1 MWNKGLSYRER
12 HGLGQVGM
20 NKDTN
25 SNVGDALNA
34 DTNKSHAV
42 NTDENVPKH
51 SLGLVFFPAFDWKI
65 SETHPERQ
73 ERLLYTRDQIVEEGL
88 LDIPNI
94 KEYNPIVADWDTIER
109 VHVGAPDL
117 ESWVTEA
124 HRVSAGG
131 AIAAADAVMR
141 GEVDRAFALVRPPG
155 HHAMA
160 MVHGIRGFCTINIE
174 AVMIQHMRQTYGIK
188 RVAVVDTDVHH
199 GDGSQDVFYHDP
211 DTLYIS
217 FHQDGRTLYP
227 GTGFMDEFGGPQA
240 IGGNIDIPLP
250 PGTGDEGLMKV
261 MRELVLPILE
271 EFNPDIV
278 INSAGQDNHFS
289 DPLANMQ
296 VTAKGYAE
304 LVDLL
309 QADIAVLEGGY
320 SVQEALPYVNTGI
333 ILSMAGLDYSKVVEP
348 AFDPVKYRQSQ
359 NVTAYI
365 DDLIAKWK
373 IQWAN
378 RHTMAEEE
386 RTGVGDIWS
395 NRYNVYYD
403 ETGVQEERLEKVRMY
418 DDKVGWH
425 SVLSRGQYGPYGPQS
440 VYAMFIPWQAD
451 EETRQDAIAEA
462 KRAKAEGGASR
473 YVVVDPLG
481 EGQYEL

>member
-1 MWNKGLSYRER
+1 MWNHKDSYRIR
-12 HGLGQVGM
+12 NGIVASTSVH
-20 NKDTN
+20 
-25 SNVGDALNA
+25 S
-34 DTNKSHAV
+34 
-42 NTDENVPKH
+42 P

-65 SETHPERQ
+65 SATHPERQ

-88 LDIPNI
+88 LDLPNI
-94 KEYNPIVADWDTIER
+94 REYNPIVADWDTIER

-117 ESWVTEA
+117 ASWVTDA

-131 AIAAADAVMR
+131 AIAAADAVLR

-174 AVMIQHMRQTYGIK
+174 AVMIQHMRRQYGVK
-188 RVAVVDTDVHH
+188 KVAIVDTDVHH

-240 IGGNIDIPLP
+240 VGSNIDIPLP
-250 PGTGDEGLMKV
+250 PNTGDEGLKKV
-261 MRELVLPILE
+261 MTELVLPILHD
-271 EFNPDIV
+271 FKPDIV

-289 DPLANMQ
+289 DPLANMN

-320 SVQEALPYVNTGI
+320 SVQAALPYVNTGI
-333 ILSMAGLDYSKVVEP
+333 ILSMAGLDYSRVIEP
-348 AFDPVKYRQSQ
+348 NYEVQHQSAE
-359 NVTAYI
+359 VTRYI
-365 DDLIAKWK
+365 DELIEKWK
-373 IQWAN
+373 LQWAR
-378 RHTMAEEE
+378 RHDMARDALEGHKD
-386 RTGVGDIWS
+386 RWTHS
-395 NRYNVYYD
+395 YSVYYD
-403 ETGVQEERLEKVRMY
+403 ESGVREERLETVRLY
-418 DDKVGWH
+418 EHKIGWH
-425 SVLSRGQYGPYGPQS
+425 SIESYGSHGPYGNQS

-451 EETRQDAIAEA
+451 DETREDAFYEA
-462 KRAKAEGGASR
+462 RRRSREGGIQR
-473 YVVVDPLG
+473 YIVVDPMG
-481 EGQYEL
+481 DGQVEIKP

>member
-1 MWNKGLSYRER
+1 MWNHKDSYRVR
-12 HGLGQVGM
+12 NGI
-20 NKDTN
+20 
-25 SNVGDALNA
+25 
-34 DTNKSHAV
+34 
-42 NTDENVPKH
+42 VPASTIEH
-51 SLGLVFFPAFDWKI
+51 PSLGLVFFPAFDWKI
-65 SETHPERQ
+65 SATHPERQ

-88 LDIPNI
+88 LDVPNI
-94 KEYNPIVADWDTIER
+94 REYNPIVADWDVIER

-117 ESWVTEA
+117 VSWVTDA

-131 AIAAADAVMR
+131 AIAAADAVLR

-174 AVMIQHMRQTYGIK
+174 AVMIQHIRQNYGVK
-188 RVAVVDTDVHH
+188 RVAIVDTDVHH

-240 IGGNIDIPLP
+240 IGANIDIPLP
-250 PGTGDEGLMKV
+250 PGTGDEGLLKV
-261 MRELVLPILE
+261 MRELVLPILH
-271 EFNPDIV
+271 EFKPDIV

-289 DPLANMQ
+289 DPLANMN

-333 ILSMAGLDYSKVVEP
+333 ILSMAGLDYSRVIEPNYVEQH
-348 AFDPVKYRQSQ
+348 QSAD
-359 NVTAYI
+359 VTRYI
-365 DDLIAKWK
+365 DDLILKWK
-373 IQWAN
+373 DQWA
-378 RHTMAEEE
+378 RLEEIARDE
-386 RTGVGDIWS
+386 LIGHKDSWVRDYS
-395 NRYNVYYD
+395 VYYD
-403 ETGVQEERLEKVRMY
+403 ESGVQEERRETVRLY
-418 DDKVGWH
+418 PDKIGWH
-425 SVLSRGQYGPYGPQS
+425 SIESYGNYGPYAKQS

-451 EETRQDAIAEA
+451 DATREEAFTEA
-462 KRAKAEGGASR
+462 RRMKEQGGLNR
-473 YVVVDPLG
+473 YVVVDPM
-481 EGQYEL
+481 GQGQVEI

>member
-1 MWNKGLSYRER
+1 MWNHKDSYRVR
-12 HGLGQVGM
+12 NGI
-20 NKDTN
+20 
-25 SNVGDALNA
+25 
-34 DTNKSHAV
+34 
-42 NTDENVPKH
+42 VPASAIEH
-51 SLGLVFFPAFDWKI
+51 SSLGLVFFPAFDWKI
-65 SETHPERQ
+65 SATHPERQ

-88 LDIPNI
+88 LDVPNI
-94 KEYNPIVADWDTIER
+94 REYNPIVADWDVIER

-117 ESWVTEA
+117 QSWVTDA

-131 AIAAADAVMR
+131 AIAAADAVLQ

-160 MVHGIRGFCTINIE
+160 MVHGIRFCTINIE
-174 AVMIQHMRQTYGIK
+174 AVMIQHIRQTYGVK
-188 RVAVVDTDVHH
+188 RVAIVDTDVHH

-240 IGGNIDIPLP
+240 IGANIDIPLP
-250 PGTGDEGLMKV
+250 PGTGDEGLLKV
-261 MRELVLPILE
+261 MRELVLPILH
-271 EFNPDIV
+271 EFKPDIV

-289 DPLANMQ
+289 DPLANMN

-333 ILSMAGLDYSKVVEP
+333 ILSMAGLDYSRVIEPNYVEQH
-348 AFDPVKYRQSQ
+348 QSA
-359 NVTAYI
+359 NVTKYI
-365 DDLIAKWK
+365 DDLIVKWK
-373 IQWAN
+373 QQWAC
-378 RHTMAEEE
+378 RDEMAREALVGHTD
-386 RTGVGDIWS
+386 RWVHDYS
-395 NRYNVYYD
+395 VYYD
-403 ETGVQEERLEKVRMY
+403 ESGVQEQRRETVRLYE
-418 DDKVGWH
+418 DKIGWH
-425 SVLSRGQYGPYGPQS
+425 SIESYGNYGPYAKQS

-451 EETRQDAIAEA
+451 DATREEAFTEARQAQ
-462 KRAKAEGGASR
+462 KRGGLQR

-481 EGQYEL
+481 DGQIEL

>member
-1 MWNKGLSYRER
+1 MWNHKDSYRVRNGIVLASKIE
-12 HGLGQVGM
+12 H
-20 NKDTN
+20 
-25 SNVGDALNA
+25 
-34 DTNKSHAV
+34 
-42 NTDENVPKH
+42 P

-65 SETHPERQ
+65 SATHPERQ
-73 ERLLYTRDQIVEEGL
+73 ERLLYTRNQIVEEGL
-88 LDIPNI
+88 LDVPNI
-94 KEYNPIVADWDTIER
+94 REYNPIVADWDVIER

-117 ESWVTEA
+117 ASWVTDA
-124 HRVSAGG
+124 HRVSVGG
-131 AIAAADAVMR
+131 AIAAADAVLR

-174 AVMIQHMRQTYGIK
+174 AVMIQHIRQTYGIK
-188 RVAVVDTDVHH
+188 RVAIVDTDVHH

-240 IGGNIDIPLP
+240 IGANIDIPLP
-250 PGTGDEGLMKV
+250 PGTGDEGLLKV
-261 MRELVLPILE
+261 MRELVLPILH
-271 EFNPDIV
+271 EFKPDIV

-289 DPLANMQ
+289 DPLANMN

-333 ILSMAGLDYSKVVEP
+333 ILSMAGLDYSRVIEPNYVEQH
-348 AFDPVKYRQSQ
+348 QSAD
-359 NVTAYI
+359 VTRYI
-365 DDLIAKWK
+365 DNLILKWK
-373 IQWAN
+373 DQWA
-378 RHTMAEEE
+378 RREEIARDE
-386 RTGVGDIWS
+386 LIGHKDRWVRDYS
-395 NRYNVYYD
+395 VYYD
-403 ETGVQEERLEKVRMY
+403 ESGVQEERRETVRLY
-418 DDKVGWH
+418 SDKIGWH
-425 SVLSRGQYGPYGPQS
+425 SIESYGNYGPYAKQS

-451 EETRQDAIAEA
+451 DATREEAFTEA
-462 KRAKAEGGASR
+462 RRMKDQGGLNR
-473 YVVVDPLG
+473 YVVVDPM
-481 EGQYEL
+481 GQGQVEI

>member
-1 MWNKGLSYRER
+1 MWNHKDSYRVR
-12 HGLGQVGM
+12 SGI
-20 NKDTN
+20 
-25 SNVGDALNA
+25 
-34 DTNKSHAV
+34 
-42 NTDENVPKH
+42 VPASTIEH
-51 SLGLVFFPAFDWKI
+51 PSLGLVFFPAFDWKI
-65 SETHPERQ
+65 SATHPERQ

-88 LDIPNI
+88 LDVPNI
-94 KEYNPIVADWDTIER
+94 REYNPIVADWDVIER

-117 ESWVTEA
+117 QSWVTDA

-131 AIAAADAVMR
+131 AIAAADAVLR

-174 AVMIQHMRQTYGIK
+174 AVMIQHIRQTYGVK
-188 RVAVVDTDVHH
+188 RVAIVDTDVHH

-240 IGGNIDIPLP
+240 IGANIDIPLP
-250 PGTGDEGLMKV
+250 PGTGDEGLLKV
-261 MRELVLPILE
+261 MRELVLPILH
-271 EFNPDIV
+271 EFKPDIV

-289 DPLANMQ
+289 DPLANMN

-333 ILSMAGLDYSKVVEP
+333 ILSMAGLDYSRVIEPNYVEQH
-348 AFDPVKYRQSQ
+348 QSADI
-359 NVTAYI
+359 TRYI
-365 DDLIAKWK
+365 DDLILKWK
-373 IQWAN
+373 KQWAQ
-378 RHTMAEEE
+378 RDVIAQDELLGHTD
-386 RTGVGDIWS
+386 RWVRDYS
-395 NRYNVYYD
+395 VYYD
-403 ETGVQEERLEKVRMY
+403 ESGVQEQRRETVRLY
-418 DDKVGWH
+418 DNKVGWH
-425 SVLSRGQYGPYGPQS
+425 SIESYGNYGPYAKQN

-451 EETRQDAIAEA
+451 DATREDAFLEA
-462 KRAKAEGGASR
+462 RQAQQRGGLQR
-473 YVVVDPLG
+473 YVIVDPMG
-481 EGQYEL
+481 DGQTEL

>member
-1 MWNKGLSYRER
+1 MWNHKDSYRVRNGIVSASTIE
-12 HGLGQVGM
+12 H
-20 NKDTN
+20 
-25 SNVGDALNA
+25 
-34 DTNKSHAV
+34 
-42 NTDENVPKH
+42 P

-65 SETHPERQ
+65 SATHPERQ

-88 LDIPNI
+88 LDVPNI
-94 KEYNPIVADWDTIER
+94 REYNPIVADWNVIER

-117 ESWVTEA
+117 QSWVTDA

-131 AIAAADAVMR
+131 AIAAADAVLR

-174 AVMIQHMRQTYGIK
+174 AVMVQHIRKTYGVK
-188 RVAVVDTDVHH
+188 RVAIVDTDVHH

-227 GTGFMDEFGGPQA
+227 GTGFVDEFGGPQA
-240 IGGNIDIPLP
+240 IGANIDIPLP
-250 PGTGDEGLMKV
+250 PGTGDEGLLKV
-261 MRELVLPILE
+261 MRELVLPILH
-271 EFNPDIV
+271 EFKPDIV

-289 DPLANMQ
+289 DPLANMN

-333 ILSMAGLDYSKVVEP
+333 ILSMAGLDYSCVIEPNYVEQH
-348 AFDPVKYRQSQ
+348 QSAD
-359 NVTAYI
+359 VTRYI
-365 DDLIAKWK
+365 DDLILKWK
-373 IQWAN
+373 DQWARREEIARDELIGHKN
-378 RHTMAEEE
+378 RWV
-386 RTGVGDIWS
+386 RDYS
-395 NRYNVYYD
+395 VYYD
-403 ETGVQEERLEKVRMY
+403 ESGVQEERRETVRLY
-418 DDKVGWH
+418 PDKIGWH
-425 SVLSRGQYGPYGPQS
+425 SIESYGNYGPYATQS

-451 EETRQDAIAEA
+451 DVTREEAFTEA
-462 KRAKAEGGASR
+462 RRMKEQGGLNR
-473 YVVVDPLG
+473 YVVVDPM
-481 EGQYEL
+481 GQGQVEI

>member
-1 MWNKGLSYRER
+1 MWNHKDSYRVR
-12 HGLGQVGM
+12 NGIVQASTIGH
-20 NKDTN
+20 
-25 SNVGDALNA
+25 
-34 DTNKSHAV
+34 
-42 NTDENVPKH
+42 P
-51 SLGLVFFPAFDWKI
+51 SLGLIFFPAFDWKI
-65 SETHPERQ
+65 SATHPERQ

-88 LDIPNI
+88 LDVPNI
-94 KEYNPIVADWDTIER
+94 REYNPIVADWDVIER

-117 ESWVTEA
+117 ASWVTDA

-131 AIAAADAVMR
+131 AIAAADAVLR

-174 AVMIQHMRQTYGIK
+174 AVMIQHIRQTYGVK
-188 RVAVVDTDVHH
+188 RVAIVDTDVHH

-240 IGGNIDIPLP
+240 IGANIDIPLP
-250 PGTGDEGLMKV
+250 PGTGDEGLLKV
-261 MRELVLPILE
+261 MRELVLLILH
-271 EFNPDIV
+271 EFKPDIV

-289 DPLANMQ
+289 DPLANMN

-333 ILSMAGLDYSKVVEP
+333 ILSMAGLDYSRVIEPNYVEQH
-348 AFDPVKYRQSQ
+348 QSAD
-359 NVTAYI
+359 VTRYI
-365 DDLIAKWK
+365 DNLILKWK
-373 IQWAN
+373 DQWA
-378 RHTMAEEE
+378 RREEIARDE
-386 RTGVGDIWS
+386 LIGHKDRWGRDYS
-395 NRYNVYYD
+395 VYYD
-403 ETGVQEERLEKVRMY
+403 ESGVQEERRETVRLY
-418 DDKVGWH
+418 PDKIGWH
-425 SVLSRGQYGPYGPQS
+425 SIES
-440 VYAMFIPWQAD
+440 
-451 EETRQDAIAEA
+451 
-462 KRAKAEGGASR
+462 
-473 YVVVDPLG
+473 
-481 EGQYEL
+481 

>member
-1 MWNKGLSYRER
+1 MWNHKDSYRVR
-12 HGLGQVGM
+12 NGI
-20 NKDTN
+20 
-25 SNVGDALNA
+25 
-34 DTNKSHAV
+34 
-42 NTDENVPKH
+42 VPASAIEH
-51 SLGLVFFPAFDWKI
+51 SSLGLVFFPAFDWKI
-65 SETHPERQ
+65 SSTHPERQ
-73 ERLLYTRDQIVEEGL
+73 ERLLYTRDQIVEEGI
-88 LDIPNI
+88 LDVPNI
-94 KEYNPIVADWDTIER
+94 REYNPIVADWDVIER

-117 ESWVTEA
+117 QSWVTDA

-131 AIAAADAVMR
+131 AIAAADAVLQ

-174 AVMIQHMRQTYGIK
+174 AVMVQHIRKTYGVK
-188 RVAVVDTDVHH
+188 RVAIVDTDVHH

-240 IGGNIDIPLP
+240 IGANIDIPLP
-250 PGTGDEGLMKV
+250 PGTGDEGLLKV
-261 MRELVLPILE
+261 MRELVLPILH
-271 EFNPDIV
+271 EFKPDIV

-289 DPLANMQ
+289 DPLANMN

-333 ILSMAGLDYSKVVEP
+333 ILSMAGLDYSCVIEPNYVEQH
-348 AFDPVKYRQSQ
+348 QSAD
-359 NVTAYI
+359 VTRYI
-365 DDLIAKWK
+365 DNLILKWK
-373 IQWAN
+373 DQWA
-378 RHTMAEEE
+378 RREEIARDE
-386 RTGVGDIWS
+386 LIGHKDRWGRDYS
-395 NRYNVYYD
+395 VYYD
-403 ETGVQEERLEKVRMY
+403 ESGVQEERRETVRLY
-418 DDKVGWH
+418 PDKIGWH
-425 SVLSRGQYGPYGPQS
+425 SIESYGNYGPDAKQS

-451 EETRQDAIAEA
+451 DVTREEAFTEA
-462 KRAKAEGGASR
+462 RRMKEQGGLNR
-473 YVVVDPLG
+473 YVVVDPM
-481 EGQYEL
+481 GQGQVEI

>member
-1 MWNKGLSYRER
+1 MWNHKDSYRVRNGIVSASTIE
-12 HGLGQVGM
+12 H
-20 NKDTN
+20 
-25 SNVGDALNA
+25 
-34 DTNKSHAV
+34 
-42 NTDENVPKH
+42 P

-65 SETHPERQ
+65 SATHPERQ

-88 LDIPNI
+88 LDVPNI
-94 KEYNPIVADWDTIER
+94 REYNPIVADWDVIER

-117 ESWVTEA
+117 QSWVTDA

-131 AIAAADAVMR
+131 AIAAADAVLR

-174 AVMIQHMRQTYGIK
+174 AVMIQHIRQTYGVK
-188 RVAVVDTDVHH
+188 RVAIVDTDVHH
-199 GDGSQDVFYHDP
+199 GDGTQDVFYHDP

-240 IGGNIDIPLP
+240 IGANIDIPLS
-250 PGTGDEGLMKV
+250 PGTGDEGLLKV
-261 MRELVLPILE
+261 MRELVLPILH
-271 EFNPDIV
+271 EFKPDIV

-289 DPLANMQ
+289 DPLANMN

-309 QADIAVLEGGY
+309 QADVAVLEGGY

-333 ILSMAGLDYSKVVEP
+333 ILSMAGLDYSCVIEPNYVEQH
-348 AFDPVKYRQSQ
+348 QSAD
-359 NVTAYI
+359 VTRYI
-365 DDLIAKWK
+365 DDLILKWK
-373 IQWAN
+373 DQWA
-378 RHTMAEEE
+378 RREEIARDE
-386 RTGVGDIWS
+386 LIGHKDRWVRDYS
-395 NRYNVYYD
+395 VYYD
-403 ETGVQEERLEKVRMY
+403 ESGVQEERRETVRLY
-418 DDKVGWH
+418 PDKIGWH
-425 SVLSRGQYGPYGPQS
+425 SIESYGNYGPYAKQS

-451 EETRQDAIAEA
+451 DATREEAFTEA
-462 KRAKAEGGASR
+462 RRMKEQGGLNR
-473 YVVVDPLG
+473 YVVVDPM
-481 EGQYEL
+481 GQGQVEI

>member
-1 MWNKGLSYRER
+1 MWNHKDSYRVRNGIVSASTIEY
-12 HGLGQVGM
+12 
-20 NKDTN
+20 
-25 SNVGDALNA
+25 
-34 DTNKSHAV
+34 
-42 NTDENVPKH
+42 P

-65 SETHPERQ
+65 SATHPERQ

-88 LDIPNI
+88 LDVPNI
-94 KEYNPIVADWDTIER
+94 REYNPVVADWDVIER

-117 ESWVTEA
+117 QSWVTDA

-131 AIAAADAVMR
+131 AIAAADAVLR

-174 AVMIQHMRQTYGIK
+174 AVMIQHIRQINGVK
-188 RVAVVDTDVHH
+188 RVAIVDTDVHH

-240 IGGNIDIPLP
+240 IGANIDIPLP
-250 PGTGDEGLMKV
+250 PGTGDEGLLKV
-261 MRELVLPILE
+261 MRELVLPILH
-271 EFNPDIV
+271 EFKPDIV

-289 DPLANMQ
+289 DPLANMN

-333 ILSMAGLDYSKVVEP
+333 ILSMAGLDYSRVIEPNYVEQH
-348 AFDPVKYRQSQ
+348 QSTD
-359 NVTAYI
+359 VTRYI
-365 DDLIAKWK
+365 DDLILKWK
-373 IQWAN
+373 DQWARREEIARDELIGHKN
-378 RHTMAEEE
+378 RWV
-386 RTGVGDIWS
+386 RDYS
-395 NRYNVYYD
+395 VYYD
-403 ETGVQEERLEKVRMY
+403 ESGVQEERRETVRLY
-418 DDKVGWH
+418 PDKIG
-425 SVLSRGQYGPYGPQS
+425 
-440 VYAMFIPWQAD
+440 
-451 EETRQDAIAEA
+451 
-462 KRAKAEGGASR
+462 
-473 YVVVDPLG
+473 
-481 EGQYEL
+481 

>member
-12 HGLGQVGM
+12 HGILNM
-20 NKDTN
+20 DT
-25 SNVGDALNA
+25 
-34 DTNKSHAV
+34 KQ
-42 NTDENVPKH
+42 DEATSSTIDKAKYHH

-94 KEYNPIVADWDTIER
+94 REYNPIVADWDTIER

-131 AIAAADAVMR
+131 AIAAADAVIR

-174 AVMIQHMRQTYGIK
+174 AVMIQHIRQTYGIK

-240 IGGNIDIPLP
+240 IGSNIDIPLP

-271 EFNPDIV
+271 EF
-278 INSAGQDNHFS
+278 
-289 DPLANMQ
+289 DPRITK
-296 VTAKGYAE
+296 V
-304 LVDLL
+304 
-309 QADIAVLEGGY
+309 
-320 SVQEALPYVNTGI
+320 I
-333 ILSMAGLDYSKVVEP
+333 ILSL
-348 AFDPVKYRQSQ
+348 
-359 NVTAYI
+359 
-365 DDLIAKWK
+365 
-373 IQWAN
+373 
-378 RHTMAEEE
+378 
-386 RTGVGDIWS
+386 
-395 NRYNVYYD
+395 
-403 ETGVQEERLEKVRMY
+403 
-418 DDKVGWH
+418 
-425 SVLSRGQYGPYGPQS
+425 
-440 VYAMFIPWQAD
+440 
-451 EETRQDAIAEA
+451 TRQDKIITLVI
-462 KRAKAEGGASR
+462 RWLICR
-473 YVVVDPLG
+473 
-481 EGQYEL
+481 